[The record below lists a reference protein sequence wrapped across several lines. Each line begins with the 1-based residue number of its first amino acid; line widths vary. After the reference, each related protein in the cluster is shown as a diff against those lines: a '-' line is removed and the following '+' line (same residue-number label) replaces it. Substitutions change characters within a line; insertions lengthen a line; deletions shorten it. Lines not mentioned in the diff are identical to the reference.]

1 MTTLARRSMRKR
13 SPTPAAILPILLLT
27 TTVGLVAGVLAYASK
42 ANALPVPF
50 GGAAYTL
57 RSGPFVQQGELSD
70 ESGASGEDFGEAIA
84 VSGRTLVAGTPNHK
98 AASTD
103 LEQGAA
109 YVFTASASG
118 WAHARQ
124 MAILKAPRD
133 QSEELFG
140 RSVAI
145 SASTIV
151 IGAPFRDVD
160 GHAGQGAAYVFVK
173 PASGWSHAAP
183 PLKLTAARGQTDEFF
198 GESVAISGN
207 TVTIGA
213 PGRQVAG
220 HAGQGA
226 VDVFAIPASRTA
238 SPTQLAQLTA
248 PDGMANDALGIS
260 VAVSG
265 QTVIAGADLHRVGTV
280 QQGAA
285 YIFVKPASGWT
296 HARAAAQL
304 TAEQGQTREL
314 FGRSVAISHDTVVV
328 GAPDHDRIAP
338 VHDGIAAEEGT
349 AYVFVKPVSDWAGS
363 LTQTA
368 QLAASDPGKGDQF
381 GGALAISGATIAVGA
396 PGHATGK
403 STEQGAGY
411 VFAKPPTGWENA
423 TETDELIA
431 NDGTEGDKL
440 GLSVALSEATILLS
454 APNHEVNKTRAQG
467 AVYSFR
473 R

>member
-1 MTTLARRSMRKR
+1 MTISARRSMRKR
-13 SPTPAAILPILLLT
+13 SLAPAILPILLLIA
-27 TTVGLVAGVLAYASK
+27 TVGLAAGVPSYASK
-42 ANALPVPF
+42 TNAIQIPF
-50 GGAAYTL
+50 RGAAYPP
-57 RSGPFVQQGELSD
+57 RSDPIVEQGELSD
-70 ESGASGEDFGEAIA
+70 EPGASGEDFGEAIA

-103 LEQGAA
+103 FEQGAA
-109 YVFTASASG
+109 YVFAASASG

-124 MAILKAPRD
+124 IAILKAPRN

-145 SASTIV
+145 SARTIV
-151 IGAPFRDVD
+151 IGAPFREVD

-173 PASGWSHAAP
+173 PASGWSHASP
-183 PLKLTAARGQTDEFF
+183 PLKLTATRGQTDEFF

-213 PGRQVAG
+213 PGRQAAG

-238 SPTQLAQLTA
+238 NPTQLAQLTA

-265 QTVIAGADLHRVGTV
+265 QTVIAGADLHRVGSV
-280 QQGAA
+280 EQGAA
-285 YIFVKPASGWT
+285 YIFVKPASGWR

-304 TAEQGQTREL
+304 TAEQGQAREL
-314 FGRSVAISHDTVVV
+314 FGRSVAIWHNTVVV
-328 GAPDHDRIAP
+328 GAPDHDSIAP
-338 VHDGIAAEEGT
+338 VHDSVAAEEGA
-349 AYVFVKPVSDWAGS
+349 AYVFVKPASGWAGS

-411 VFAKPPTGWENA
+411 VFEEPPTGWENA
-423 TETDELIA
+423 TETNELIA
-431 NDGTEGDKL
+431 KDGTEGDKL
-440 GLSVALSEATILLS
+440 GLSVALSGATLLLS